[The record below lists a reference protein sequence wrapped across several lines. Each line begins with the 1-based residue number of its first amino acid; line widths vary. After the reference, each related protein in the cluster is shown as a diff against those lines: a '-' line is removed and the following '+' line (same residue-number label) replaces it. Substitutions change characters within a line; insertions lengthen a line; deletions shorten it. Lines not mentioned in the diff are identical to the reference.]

1 MNGEPSHRGALHWCF
16 YAPGRRAL
24 DVLGGSTHASGGAE
38 AQVAHLAASLA
49 QLGHRVTL
57 IYGTGR
63 GEDAPGPRMVGGVT
77 CLDAAPAWRHP
88 RSIPLFWRLLGRLRP
103 DICYARLPDDFLWVI
118 GLHARRQRAGARF
131 IYALAHDRHCVPW
144 RTYDY
149 KPWFHG
155 PLYALGLA
163 SAHVI
168 AAQHRHQSEA
178 VRHGLRGRIVYV
190 PNLIRRSPGLPDAAV
205 PKLFDAIW
213 VAQIRPEKRL
223 ERFLDLAES
232 LPDHSFA
239 VVGGFDATLGAGQR
253 QQLETRL
260 RRAPN
265 LTYFGAQDAAEVGK
279 LMLASKV
286 LVNTSEAEGFPNT
299 MLEAWSLG
307 IPVVSVDVD
316 PGSVI
321 RDWQLGLVSGSAAA
335 LRQDVLSLTEPGT
348 ARDFA
353 ERGLAYVRSSH
364 SIGAVHQ
371 ALRLALEAAGG
382 HLGGRWTA

>member
-1 MNGEPSHRGALHWCF
+1 MKGEPSQQGVLHWCF

-24 DVLGGSTHASGGAE
+24 DVLGGRTHASGGAE
-38 AQVAHLAASLA
+38 AQVAHLAGSLA

-103 DICYARLPDDFLWVI
+103 DICYARLPDDFLWMI
-118 GLHARRQRAGARF
+118 GLHARQRAGACF

-144 RTYDY
+144 WTYDY

-178 VRHGLRGRIVYV
+178 VSRRLRRRMVHV
-190 PNLIRRSPGLPDAAV
+190 PNLIRRCPGLLDAAS
-205 PKLFDAIW
+205 PKRFDAIW

-239 VVGGFDATLGAGQR
+239 VVGGFDATLGARQR

-265 LTYFGAQDAAEVGK
+265 LTYFGAQDATEVGK

-307 IPVVSVDVD
+307 VPVVSMDVD

-321 RDWQLGLVSGSAAA
+321 RDRQLGLVSGSAAA
-335 LRQDVLSLTEPGT
+335 LRQDVLSLTQPGIGW
-348 ARDFA
+348 DFA

-364 SIGAVHQ
+364 SINAVHQ

-382 HLGGRWTA
+382 HLGSRWTA